1 MQISKQIQQIK
12 NDWRDVLLA
21 HVDNP
26 KVQALED
33 FLASDCLE
41 HEVCP
46 PREDWFRAFHTTP
59 PDQVKVVI
67 VGQDP
72 YMNGEATG
80 LSFSVKPGY
89 KLTPSARNIVKEI
102 TGVSKIVTFH
112 NGDFSEWAENGVLML
127 NTCLTTRFGQAG
139 AHGKKGWEIL
149 TGAAIDYLATL
160 DQPIVYLAWGRWA
173 HDVAAQDQNPNHH
186 VIRTSHPSPLAA
198 SRSGKDFPAFLGSGC
213 FEAANQILCFNGLTP
228 VQWTVPVQ
236 PTTESEPAQE
246 SLF

>member
-1 MQISKQIQQIK
+1 MQITRQIQQIE

-26 KVQALED
+26 RVLALEA
-33 FLASDCLE
+33 FLEEDCND

-46 PREDWFRAFHTTP
+46 PSEDWFRAFHTTP

-67 VGQDP
+67 IGQDP

-102 TGVSKIVTFH
+102 TGLSKVTNH
-112 NGDFSEWAENGVLML
+112 NGDFSDWAENGVLML
-127 NTCLTTRFGQAG
+127 NTCLTTRHGEAG

-149 TGAAIDYLATL
+149 TGAAIDHLAQL

-198 SRSGKDFPAFLGSGC
+198 SRNGKDFPAFLGSGC
-213 FEAANQILCFNGLTP
+213 FEAANQILNFNGLEP
-228 VQWTVPVQ
+228 VQWTAPVIA
-236 PTTESEPAQE
+236 TAEADPAQE